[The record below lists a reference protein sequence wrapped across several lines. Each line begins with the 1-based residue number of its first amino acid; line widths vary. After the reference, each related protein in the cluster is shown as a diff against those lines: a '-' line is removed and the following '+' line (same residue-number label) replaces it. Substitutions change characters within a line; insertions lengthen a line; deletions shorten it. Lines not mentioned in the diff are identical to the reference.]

1 VATEKAIPGT
11 SVRSGNGRPILS
23 EAYRDYVLVGE
34 AAYHLGVHQN
44 TVRYRIKIGELPA
57 QKIKT
62 ERGETYVIP
71 RVALGLGETARPKWY
86 AAWWAF
92 HWPKDWR
99 GRASYL
105 LVLGLVFLVGSVTGI
120 VWNLAKYGDIEGKQA
135 V

>member
-1 VATEKAIPGT
+1 MAIEKVTTAVP
-11 SVRSGNGRPILS
+11 VRSVNGRPVLG
-23 EAYRDYVLVGE
+23 EAYRDYVLVAE

-44 TVRYRIKIGELPA
+44 TVRYRIKTGELPA

-71 RVALGLGETARPKWY
+71 RASLGLSEEAHPKWY

-105 LVLGLVFLVGSVTGI
+105 LVFGLVFVLGSVLGI
-120 VWNLAKYGDIEGKQA
+120 GWNLARYGRIEGKDE

>member
-1 VATEKAIPGT
+1 MAAEKVVPVAVVGA
-11 SVRSGNGRPILS
+11 GNGRPILG
-23 EAYRDYVLVGE
+23 EAYRDFVLVAE

-44 TVRYRIKIGELPA
+44 TVRYRIKTGQLPA

-71 RVALGLGETARPKWY
+71 RAALGLSAEARPRWY

-92 HWPKDWR
+92 HWPEDWR

-105 LVLGLVFLVGSVTGI
+105 LVFGSVFVLGSALGI
-120 VWNLAKYGDIEGKQA
+120 GWNLVKYGRIEGEHK

>member
-1 VATEKAIPGT
+1 MAAEKVV
-11 SVRSGNGRPILS
+11 SSSLVRSGNGRPVLG
-23 EAYRDYVLVGE
+23 EAYRDYVLVAE

-44 TVRYRIKIGELPA
+44 TVRYRIKTGELSA

-71 RVALGLGETARPKWY
+71 RAALGLAEGAQPKWY

-105 LVLGLVFLVGSVTGI
+105 LVFGLVFLVGSVTGI
-120 VWNLAKYGDIEGKQA
+120 GWNLARYGDIEGKQRM
-135 V
+135 